1 MPEQKRLAAVLTPLQ
16 ALGVVVGGT
25 IGASIFLVPSVIAQH
40 LPFLWG
46 ALSVWVLGAIIS
58 LAGVLTISE
67 LAAMLPDAG
76 GGYVYIRAAFG
87 PLIGF
92 VFAWTDAVLIRAGA
106 ACTIS
111 YTFGI
116 YFAQIVGAP
125 AGIPVA
131 AWQGII
137 AGLLIAALTLLNYR
151 GAKASGD
158 LQVAGMAVKAV
169 ALASALVL
177 PLLLW
182 RGPNNLLSAPFFA
195 SQQKG
200 SLFAA
205 LFAAMIPVMWTYA
218 GWEQLAHLTE
228 EVENPGRNMPRVF
241 AAGLMIIGLLYLS
254 VTIGIHY
261 VLPWKAVVESRAVGA
276 DLFRALFGETGVRL
290 ISGLILISTIFTAN
304 GAVMS
309 GPRSA
314 FALAR
319 SGDAPAMLS
328 RVHPRFHTPAN
339 AVLAM
344 GTWSLLLLVFSVAVM
359 VAPLPAGLPDG
370 IHSAWAALQKRPLFD
385 VMISWVVFGYLLL
398 QSLVAASLIVLRR
411 VHPGWAR
418 PFRVPGYPFVPL
430 ASIAATGCLMAS
442 MAGSGALEVIA
453 GLGLILAGIPVKYLY
468 NASRGARA
476 GKSWVS

>member
-1 MPEQKRLAAVLTPLQ
+1 MRGQKRLAAVLTPLQ

-40 LPFLWG
+40 LPFLSG
-46 ALSVWVLGAIIS
+46 ALLVWILGALIS

-87 PLIGF
+87 PLLGF

-116 YFAQIVGAP
+116 YFAQLAGAP
-125 AGIPVA
+125 AGVPPA

-137 AGLLIAALTLLNYR
+137 AGLLIAALMLLNYR

-169 ALASALVL
+169 ALGSALIL
-177 PLLLW
+177 PLVLW
-182 RGPNNLLSAPFFA
+182 HGPNSLLSAPALGAQPDGFA
-195 SQQKG
+195 FS
-200 SLFAA
+200 SLFPA

-228 EVENPGRNMPRVF
+228 EVANPGRNMPRVF
-241 AAGLMIIGLLYLS
+241 SAGLLMIGLLYLA
-254 VTIGIHY
+254 VTVGIHY
-261 VLPWKAVVESRAVGA
+261 VLPWKAVSESQAVGA

-319 SGDAPAMLS
+319 NGDAPALLS
-328 RVHPRFHTPAN
+328 QVHPRFHTPAN

-344 GTWSLLLLVFSVAVM
+344 GSWSLLLLVFSVAVM

-370 IHSAWAALQKRPLFD
+370 IRDAWAALQRRPLFD
-385 VMISWVVFGYLLL
+385 VMISWVMFGYLLL

-411 VHPGWAR
+411 RHPEWER

-442 MAGSGALEVIA
+442 MAGSGALEVMA
-453 GLGLILAGIPVKYLY
+453 GLGLIIAGIPVKYLY
-468 NASRGARA
+468 SASR
-476 GKSWVS
+476 KSLLT